1 MTHMHLGRRPV
12 RKLHGLLALW
22 VTCVTSASAQTT
34 GPVCTAVAS
43 SNNALYLV
51 SQSGSLVSQLLTDSL
66 PKLSVAIAPEANK
79 VAYIPSTN
87 PQTFTIV
94 DTTGR
99 AVTTTLPTSLTSVF
113 TAVSW
118 DAQNVLKAQSHVG
131 QRTDMFSFYS
141 APGAATV
148 SLQEPVNIATG
159 EVCAAPPGNNGTAC
173 IRGNTVVA
181 GDKVVYSENLF
192 APGSSTAI
200 ASVSIPVGGTV
211 ASPGTPSFQLQVLS
225 IAEGVTLKVGLP
237 TGNWIQS
244 RVVSGAAI
252 PLNLDDIVYGFVPTI
267 TDVIKGTVRVDVLQS
282 AFGAGPFDPAI
293 SWRDGA
299 HIGVLERKT
308 TGAQL
313 LLINRNGNT
322 SSAILGAF
330 NIQEPVIAL
339 NFDTPSLLV
348 FKTLQR
354 FGVVPVTITTSAN
367 GATLVLGAIT
377 DLPLSI
383 SATLPTGPATVPVLG
398 WSCQ

>member
-1 MTHMHLGRRPV
+1 
-12 RKLHGLLALW
+12 
-22 VTCVTSASAQTT
+22 
-34 GPVCTAVAS
+34 
-43 SNNALYLV
+43 
-51 SQSGSLVSQLLTDSL
+51 
-66 PKLSVAIAPEANK
+66 
-79 VAYIPSTN
+79 
-87 PQTFTIV
+87 
-94 DTTGR
+94 
-99 AVTTTLPTSLTSVF
+99 
-113 TAVSW
+113 
-118 DAQNVLKAQSHVG
+118 
-131 QRTDMFSFYS
+131 
-141 APGAATV
+141 
-148 SLQEPVNIATG
+148 
-159 EVCAAPPGNNGTAC
+159 
-173 IRGNTVVA
+173 
-181 GDKVVYSENLF
+181 
-192 APGSSTAI
+192 
-200 ASVSIPVGGTV
+200 
-211 ASPGTPSFQLQVLS
+211 VLS

-282 AFGAGPFDPAI
+282 AFGASPFDPAI

-299 HIGVLERKT
+299 HIGVLERKL

-313 LLINRNGNT
+313 LLINRNGNP
-322 SSAILGAF
+322 SSAIVGAF